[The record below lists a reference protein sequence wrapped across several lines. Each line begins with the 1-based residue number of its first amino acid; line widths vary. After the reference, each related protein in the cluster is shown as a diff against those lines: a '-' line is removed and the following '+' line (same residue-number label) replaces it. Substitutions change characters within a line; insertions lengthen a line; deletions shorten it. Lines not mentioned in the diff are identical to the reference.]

1 MDLYPGHHTVGS
13 LFQEPIA
20 KKPAY
25 ERMRDS
31 ELMYSNN
38 KASGA
43 DYITHT
49 IR

>member
-1 MDLYPGHHTVGS
+1 MDLYSGDRRVGA

-31 ELMYSNN
+31 ELIYSNN